1 MQAGINPAE
10 RRNETVK
17 KDRLNVNA
25 SGIKDPTACEAISN
39 VDKEDEKFHKLLYHI
54 FYICELAGFRIDGR
68 LTLISKKTGRVWR

>member
-17 KDRLNVNA
+17 KDRLDVNA

-54 FYICELAGFRIDGR
+54 FYI
-68 LTLISKKTGRVWR
+68 